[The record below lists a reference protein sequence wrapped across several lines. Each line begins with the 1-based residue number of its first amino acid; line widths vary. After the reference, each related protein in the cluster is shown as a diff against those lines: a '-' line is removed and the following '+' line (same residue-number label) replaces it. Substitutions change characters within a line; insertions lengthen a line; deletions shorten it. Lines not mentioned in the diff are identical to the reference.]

1 MDMLEEEGAEVVAVG
16 LRGVW
21 RSVGGYI
28 YMYMVKLSLV
38 FFEIWL
44 TSSSEPS
51 RNSRGS
57 ALRRLVAVI
66 GDFVRLIAGGR
77 GDGRSSL
84 RISRI
89 RSLAAPT

>member
-1 MDMLEEEGAEVVAVG
+1 
-16 LRGVW
+16 
-21 RSVGGYI
+21 
-28 YMYMVKLSLV
+28 MVKLWLAR
-38 FFEIWL
+38 FEIGL
-44 TSSSEPS
+44 TSSIDPS

-57 ALRRLVAVI
+57 ALRRLAADI
-66 GDFVRLIAGGR
+66 GDFVTLMAGAR